1 VETIFS
7 LSKNQLHNS
16 KQTLKVLT
24 KDIMSNTA
32 PTYSYKY
39 AARLNSFKNGSAA
52 VSTWDAG
59 KPAVF
64 GLLRRAA
71 TVPGLSAVDLNY
83 PDHLEKSEIKD
94 MRRHLDGLGLSVN
107 GFAMRYYSDPGFKLG
122 AFTNPDPKLR
132 RLAIDQTK
140 RGIDQMLELGGSL
153 MTLWMGQDGF
163 DYSFQA
169 NYAAL
174 WDETLEAM
182 AEVADH
188 APSAEVSIE
197 YKPNEPRS
205 FSLMP
210 DIGTTLLAIRE
221 LNRKNVGVTIDFAH
235 VLYADEM
242 PAYAV
247 ALAARSA
254 KLFGVHLNDGYA
266 KRDDG
271 LMVGTVHPVQ
281 TIELLY
287 VLEEIKYDR
296 PIYFDTFPDTTGLD
310 PVAECSA
317 NIASVEAMRSVVKEL
332 QKDNRLKA
340 AIAGQDAVTSS
351 TILREAL
358 YGGRHTPTA

>member
-1 VETIFS
+1 MNALVS
-7 LSKNQLHNS
+7 SQ
-16 KQTLKVLT
+16 
-24 KDIMSNTA
+24 
-32 PTYSYKY
+32 SYKY
-39 AARLNSFKNGSAA
+39 AARLNSFRNGKASDSKHD
-52 VSTWDAG
+52 VG
-59 KPAVF
+59 KPGVF
-64 GLLRRAA
+64 CLLRRAA
-71 TVPGLSAVDLNY
+71 QVQGLNAVDLNF
-83 PDHLEKSEIKD
+83 PDHLEGAVLKEVKH
-94 MRRHLDGLGLSVN
+94 HLDDLGLAVN
-107 GFAMRYYSDPGFKLG
+107 GFAMRYYGNPGFKIG
-122 AFTNPDPKLR
+122 AFTNPDARLR

-140 RGIDQMLELGGSL
+140 RGIDQMLEIGGSL

-169 NYAAL
+169 DYARL
-174 WDETLEAM
+174 WDQTLEAM

-188 APSAEVSIE
+188 VPSAEVSIE

-210 DIGTTLLAIRE
+210 DIGTTLLAINELGRE
-221 LNRKNVGVTIDFAH
+221 NVGVTIDFAH

-247 ALAARSA
+247 ALAARSS

-271 LMVGTVHPVQ
+271 LMVGSVHPVQ

-287 VLEEIKYDR
+287 VLDAIGYDR
-296 PIYFDTFPDTTGLD
+296 PLYFDTFPDTTGLD

-317 NIASVEAMRSVVKEL
+317 NIAAVEAMRSVVKQL

-340 AIAGQDAVTSS
+340 AIAGQDAVTSNNVV
-351 TILREAL
+351 REAL